1 MNANQFRQLIKEA
14 IADRLKMIDEAG
26 NKAAVMAK
34 IAKIDED
41 IKLAQ
46 EIKSSIRVDELKHF
60 VTPEKVSDVLDE
72 ITESIQELEAKK
84 KELAGQVKDMDKA
97 AKPKTST
104 KKEEPKEKEE
114 LEESFKQLVGK
125 LKKKGKSNIA
135 ANKIAGSIAAKKMQG
150 AGSGPT
156 AKQKARSK

>member
-84 KELAGQVKDMDKA
+84 KELAEQVKDMDKA

-104 KKEEPKEKEE
+104 KKEEPKKE

-156 AKQKARSK
+156 AKQKARLK